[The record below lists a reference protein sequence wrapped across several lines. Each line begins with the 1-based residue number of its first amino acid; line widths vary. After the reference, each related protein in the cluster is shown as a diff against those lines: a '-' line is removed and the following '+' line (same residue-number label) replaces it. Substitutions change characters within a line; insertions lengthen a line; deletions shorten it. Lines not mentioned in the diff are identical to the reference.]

1 MHSPTYSTSR
11 RAVSIDE
18 AAQML
23 GIGRSAAYLAARR
36 GDIPVLRIGRRLVV
50 PIAALDR
57 MLGAAGPIEGPRT
70 AA

>member
-1 MHSPTYSTSR
+1 MHTDTTPTR

-57 MLGAAGPIEGPRT
+57 MLAGAGPIDGPRS

>member
-1 MHSPTYSTSR
+1 MHDTTAR

-23 GIGRSAAYLAARR
+23 GIGRSAAYLAAKR
-36 GDIPVLRIGRRLVV
+36 GDLPTLRIGRRLIV
-50 PIAALDR
+50 PVAALDR
-57 MLGAAGPIEGPRT
+57 LLEGAGPIDGPRS